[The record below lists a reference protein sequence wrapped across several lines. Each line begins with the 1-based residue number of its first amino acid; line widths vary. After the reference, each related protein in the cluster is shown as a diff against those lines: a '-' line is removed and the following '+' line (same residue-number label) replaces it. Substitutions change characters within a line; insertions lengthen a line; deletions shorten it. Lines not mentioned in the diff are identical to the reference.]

1 MSADALFNDAW
12 TPSSWKEHNAGQQP
26 TWSSEDDLSRAIN
39 ELSGLP
45 PLVFAGEARTLT
57 EQLALAQDGKAFVLI
72 AGDCAESFA
81 AFSADSI
88 RDKLRVIL
96 QMSVVLAYGGGVPTV
111 KIARMAGQ
119 FAKPRSS
126 DTEERDKVVLPSF
139 RGDAVNDFAFTAD
152 ARVAD
157 PQRMIKAYNQSA
169 ATLNLMRA
177 LSKGGFAA
185 LGRVHAW
192 TQESIAASAEGRRY
206 DALANEIERALRFM
220 SACGIDP
227 DLELALREV
236 DVWTAH
242 ESLLLDYEEAL
253 TRRDSISGDWYD
265 CSAHLLWIGER
276 TRHLNGAH
284 VNFLSGVKNPI
295 GIKLGPTTTP
305 EEVSA
310 LCERLNPARQP
321 GRIMLFSRMGA
332 NEVSKTLPPLLRA
345 TAGLP
350 VTWACD
356 PMHAN
361 TFQHESGY
369 KTRRFDDIM
378 QELHGFF
385 DACIAADVWPG
396 GVHVELTGENVTECL
411 GGTEAVMGSDLEQRY
426 ETMCDPRLNARQSLD
441 LAFETAELLRR

>member
-1 MSADALFNDAW
+1 MSTAALFDDGWTPDSWKKRNADQQPNWTNADQLSDAL
-12 TPSSWKEHNAGQQP
+12 S
-26 TWSSEDDLSRAIN
+26 
-39 ELSGLP
+39 ELSALP

-57 EQLALAQDGKAFVLI
+57 EHLALAQEGKAFVLV

-96 QMSVVLAYGGGVPTV
+96 QMSVILSYGGGVPTI

-126 DTEERDKVVLPSF
+126 DTEERDGVTLPSF
-139 RGDAVNDFAFTAD
+139 RGDAVNDFAFD
-152 ARVAD
+152 EVARLPD
-157 PQRMIKAYNQSA
+157 PQRMIKAYHQSA

-192 TQESIAASAEGRRY
+192 TQESIATSAEGRRY
-206 DALANEIERALRFM
+206 DELANEIERALRFM
-220 SACGIDP
+220 NACGIDP
-227 DLELALREV
+227 EVEPTLREV

-242 ESLLLDYEEAL
+242 EALLLGYEEAL
-253 TRRDSISGDWYD
+253 TRQDSITSDWYD
-265 CSAHLLWIGER
+265 CSAHLLWIGDR
-276 TRHLNGAH
+276 TRKLDGAH
-284 VNFLSGVKNPI
+284 VEFLSGVENPI
-295 GIKLGPTTTP
+295 GIKLGPRSSP

-310 LCERLNPARQP
+310 LCDRLNPTRRP
-321 GRIMLFSRMGA
+321 GRIVLFSRMGA
-332 NEVSKTLPPLLRA
+332 EAVAKSLPPLLRA
-345 TAGLP
+345 TAGQP
-350 VTWACD
+350 VIWACD

-385 DACIAADVWPG
+385 DACIAGDVWPG
-396 GVHVELTGENVTECL
+396 GVHIELTGENVTECL
-411 GGTEAVMGSDLEQRY
+411 GGTEAVRGTDLEQRY